1 MTDAVEFVHA
11 ARLDPDMLA
20 WGKELADL
28 RREAHKNPELG
39 FDTPRTVERIVRTLK
54 SWGIEDIDT
63 DLVAGGVIVVIDGN
77 RPGRTVALRADIDA
91 LGMNDTSGTP
101 WASCIAGRA
110 HACGHDGHQTWLLG
124 ALRHLNAHRDFPG
137 RVIGIFQPAEELA
150 KGALAV
156 VASGVL
162 EKYDVAE
169 IYGAHTEPMLPK
181 GVFGFRVGPLQASG
195 DLFWIR
201 IKGKSTHGGRPHLGV
216 DPLPAAASLVDA
228 LQTIVSRRVNP
239 IDSAVV
245 SVCSFNAGRYETP
258 NVVPDEVRLSGTV
271 RAFAPQT
278 RRMIEENIRTMAEN
292 IARAHGCTAEI
303 DWQSAV
309 SAVINDEAATQ
320 AAIAVAQKL
329 FGTEAVNP
337 DMTPFMS
344 SEDFSVYQEKIS
356 GCMLRVGVRDEAHQ
370 ATVHSTAFDFNDA
383 VLPAAAQLLARIA
396 ASRLETLA
404 QK

>member
-1 MTDAVEFVHA
+1 MTA
-11 ARLDPDMLA
+11 
-20 WGKELADL
+20 
-28 RREAHKNPELG
+28 
-39 FDTPRTVERIVRTLK
+39 T
-54 SWGIEDIDT
+54 
-63 DLVAGGVIVVIDGN
+63 
-77 RPGRTVALRADIDA
+77 RPGF
-91 LGMNDTSGTP
+91 
-101 WASCIAGRA
+101 WGRCA
-110 HACGHDGHQTWLLG
+110 IST
-124 ALRHLNAHRDFPG
+124 RHRDFPG

-228 LQTIVSRRVNP
+228 LQTIVSPARQPHRFGRGERVFVQRRTLR
-239 IDSAVV
+239 DAQ
-245 SVCSFNAGRYETP
+245 R
-258 NVVPDEVRLSGTV
+258 
-271 RAFAPQT
+271 RARRGAPERDRCAPLAPQT
-278 RRMIEENIRTMAEN
+278 RRMIEENIRTMTETSP
-292 IARAHGCTAEI
+292 ARHGCTAEI

-344 SEDFSVYQEKIS
+344 SEDFSVYQEKF
-356 GCMLRVGVRDEAHQ
+356 LYVYLLH
-370 ATVHSTAFDFNDA
+370 
-383 VLPAAAQLLARIA
+383 AARGRAR
-396 ASRLETLA
+396 
-404 QK
+404 